1 MKPLFA
7 GASLIILALAACS
20 PAPAPEAAT
29 PTIATAE
36 ITAPAPITIAAPAGD
51 YAVDP
56 THASVEFK
64 LHHLGLSYYGL
75 KFRTYDATVSFDPAN
90 IAASKVSATI
100 KASDILAGYPA
111 DYVTN
116 HPGTKFK
123 SWEDDLA
130 NSTNFLDAKQ
140 FPTIT
145 FVSTSV
151 EPSGERSAK
160 VTGDLYTEGR
170 HQAGHARRHLL
181 GRNGLASVRQGP
193 GHRLL
198 RHWLVQ
204 PRRLRPHLSRRH
216 DRRRC
221 EGRDR
226 RRLHPEGCSGSRAIT
241 TRKARQSFHIC
252 KGREHLRFAPLLVC
266 LGLLYA
272 RAERNSEVKSHWR
285 AHLPS
290 RR

>member
-1 MKPLFA
+1 MKSLFA
-7 GASLIILALAACS
+7 GASLALLALVACS
-20 PAPAPEAAT
+20 PAPAPEAAA
-29 PTIATAE
+29 PAPVETA
-36 ITAPAPITIAAPAGD
+36 APAPITIAAPAGD
-51 YAVDP
+51 YVVDP

-64 LHHLGLSYYGL
+64 LHHVGLSYYGL

-140 FPTIT
+140 FPAIT

-160 VTGDLYTEGR
+160 VTGDLTLKGVTKPVTLDVTFSGETAAHPFAKVPAIGFSATGSFNRADFGLTYLAGMIGDDVKFEIEGDFI
-170 HQAGHARRHLL
+170 QKVAPA
-181 GRNGLASVRQGP
+181 P
-193 GHRLL
+193 
-198 RHWLVQ
+198 VQ
-204 PRRLRPHLSRRH
+204 
-216 DRRRC
+216 
-221 EGRDR
+221 
-226 RRLHPEGCSGSRAIT
+226 
-241 TRKARQSFHIC
+241 
-252 KGREHLRFAPLLVC
+252 
-266 LGLLYA
+266 
-272 RAERNSEVKSHWR
+272 
-285 AHLPS
+285 
-290 RR
+290 

>member
-160 VTGDLYTEGR
+160 VTGDLSLKGVTKPVTLDVTFSGETASHPFGKVPAIGFSATGSFNRADFGLTYLAGMIGDDVKFEIEGDFI
-170 HQAGHARRHLL
+170 QK
-181 GRNGLASVRQGP
+181 V
-193 GHRLL
+193 
-198 RHWLVQ
+198 
-204 PRRLRPHLSRRH
+204 
-216 DRRRC
+216 
-221 EGRDR
+221 
-226 RRLHPEGCSGSRAIT
+226 
-241 TRKARQSFHIC
+241 
-252 KGREHLRFAPLLVC
+252 AP
-266 LGLLYA
+266 A
-272 RAERNSEVKSHWR
+272 PAQ
-285 AHLPS
+285 
-290 RR
+290 